1 MKSFFRLNAIQGRN
15 ERPPDVSAS
24 RGLKPLTR
32 QSGVQELERA
42 SQFSHTGCRNA
53 IGVPMI
59 HPDALRFKL
68 VAIASVCAGADI
80 PLPIRRDIARI
91 TGATLRQVHRHIPA
105 LRDRGA
111 ITTERRG
118 GRCFVQEARP

>member
-1 MKSFFRLNAIQGRN
+1 
-15 ERPPDVSAS
+15 
-24 RGLKPLTR
+24 
-32 QSGVQELERA
+32 
-42 SQFSHTGCRNA
+42 
-53 IGVPMI
+53 MI
-59 HPDALRFKL
+59 HPDALRSKL
-68 VAIASVCAGADI
+68 VAIASACAGADI